1 MTTFDRLYQ
10 DCLRHILEHGIE
22 ELNQRTGHKTKT
34 IPGMHFSL
42 DGGFPLLSLRQIPS
56 RVFIA
61 EQVWFLM
68 GSRRPAEFLD
78 KYTKIWRE
86 FTNLNGVV
94 STAYG
99 YRWRHHFG
107 RDQIGL
113 LVRMLE
119 KEPSSRH
126 GVVMAWDPADDGLS
140 PAPRKKN
147 VPCPIMFTVNI
158 VGGKLHLHLIM
169 RSNDMVVGCP
179 FDVAGFALMQR
190 ILAARLGVGVGVY
203 SHSISNAH
211 IYDVHYDAAA
221 ELIARHGQ
229 ADEIELNAA
238 PDWFARAENAD
249 EGLVDEIAALLAAQY
264 APGPPIGKLPVIL

>member
-1 MTTFDRLYQ
+1 MTTFDRIYQ
-10 DCLRHILEHGIE
+10 DCLRQILEHGIE

-34 IPGMHFSL
+34 VPGMHFSV
-42 DGGFPLLSLRQIPS
+42 DGGFPLLSLRPIPA

-113 LVRMLE
+113 LVKMLE

-147 VPCPIMFTVNI
+147 VPCPILFTVNL
-158 VGGKLHLHLIM
+158 VGGKLHLHLMM

-203 SHSISNAH
+203 SHAISNAH

-221 ELIARHGQ
+221 DLITRQGQ
-229 ADEIELNAA
+229 AVEIELTAA
-238 PDWFARAENAD
+238 PDWFTRAENAD
-249 EGLVDEIAALLAAQY
+249 ESLVDEIAALLAAQY
-264 APGPPIGKLPVIL
+264 TPGAPMGKLPVIL